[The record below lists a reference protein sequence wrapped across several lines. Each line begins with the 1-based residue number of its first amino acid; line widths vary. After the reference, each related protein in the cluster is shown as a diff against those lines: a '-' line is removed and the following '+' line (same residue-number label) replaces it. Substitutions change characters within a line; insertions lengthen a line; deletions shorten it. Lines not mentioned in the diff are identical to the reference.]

1 MLSLLN
7 PYVIIALTMFFA
19 GFGVFTHHQ
28 GYVQAKQEMA
38 DQVVKANDAART
50 TEHLLTTKLND
61 QATTLRKVQKNA
73 DQRIEKL
80 KLDVGTGVVRLSVP
94 THSCVQAAPDATP
107 TSGNSGDNRAELD
120 RQTAESLISI
130 AADGDA
136 AIRKHAA
143 CVATYNEVMGQLN
156 ANR

>member
-1 MLSLLN
+1 
-7 PYVIIALTMFFA
+7 
-19 GFGVFTHHQ
+19 
-28 GYVQAKQEMA
+28 MA
-38 DQVVKANDAART
+38 DAART

-94 THSCVQAAPDATP
+94 THSCVQTASDASAP
-107 TSGNSGDNRAELD
+107 SGDSGDNRAELD
-120 RQTAESLISI
+120 RQTAESLITI

-143 CVATYNEVMGQLN
+143 CVAAYNEVRSQIN
-156 ANR
+156 VNR